1 MVGGFAVV
9 LVTSVLLWTFGSA
22 PQPDPSTP
30 ASESDVAAKIEFTN
44 SVAAMHQKKAANSE
58 KGTAKAE
65 AVEPAAKKK
74 PRLNKIVK
82 KQADSRAPA
91 PRMRERSNSNPISPQ
106 AFFQATIAERQRQA
120 RQQRSD
126 QWMQKMRTCN
136 HCGGAGTYRYVDG
149 QGKLIAKSC
158 PKCYG
163 TGSSMGFND
172 PRFRY

>member
-82 KQADSRAPA
+82 NRLIRGPQPLACESVPIPTRFRPRHFSKQRSPNGSVKLASNGRINGCRKCEPA
-91 PRMRERSNSNPISPQ
+91 II
-106 AFFQATIAERQRQA
+106 AAEREP
-120 RQQRSD
+120 
-126 QWMQKMRTCN
+126 
-136 HCGGAGTYRYVDG
+136 
-149 QGKLIAKSC
+149 IAMWTAKAS
-158 PKCYG
+158 
-163 TGSSMGFND
+163 
-172 PRFRY
+172 